1 MAHDMNSDFT
11 QQQSGE
17 DQRQSQQLSLQKSQ
31 PPTTVPGYQLDRFLG
46 SGAYGEV
53 WVGTDRNTGR
63 QVAIKF
69 YLHSGGLDWSLLSH
83 EVEKL
88 VFLSAD
94 RYVVQLLDVGWNAE
108 PPYYVMEYVENG
120 SLEDYLKEHGQLP
133 VTEAIE
139 IFHEMVIGLL
149 HAHNKGVLHCD
160 LKPANIL
167 LDQDRKPRLADFGQ
181 SRLSHDQ
188 TPALGTLFYM
198 APEQAHLE
206 AVPDVR
212 WDIYALGA
220 ILYRMLTGEPPHR
233 NSQVIQQLDT
243 VGGLDKRLA
252 KYRQMINRQTT
263 PIKIPRQAGLDRSL
277 TEIIVRCL
285 EANPDKRFH
294 NVQEVL
300 DAVETRKRNRARR
313 PLTILGVLGPMFLLI
328 MMTVFGS
335 YWYGRTIQEART
347 AVRDR
352 VHESNAWVAKHVA
365 RSIEEEIARYFEVI
379 ESESLSPEFLEH
391 FADTEKLP
399 TLATLYN
406 TASDDAALTDQRDL
420 FIEDPQRHQLRDYL
434 QQRLNQRLDNLKQ
447 NPNSPKFA
455 SLFALDRRGTIL
467 AVAYDQS
474 VTTRS
479 VGKNYC
485 FRTYFHGGNKDK
497 PRDVRTPETKPI
509 SQTHLSAVFQST
521 TTKTWKVAVSSPIYR
536 QEQGRRTVV
545 GVIALTVNLGD
556 FAYLRNQN
564 RQNHFAVLIDGRP
577 GILQGT
583 ILQHPAFDETLK
595 QSNAENQ
602 KTFQLSPKQL
612 EQLQSQNHQIYQD
625 PISQAP
631 QGQEYQ
637 GDWIAAIE
645 PVRLPDEPEFPTS
658 IGMTPRKLMVVV
670 QESESIATSP
680 VTRLARQLL
689 AEGILVLVVLSLA
702 TGGLWFFVIRST
714 GDSTVTTEDQPAIPE
729 KPMESHDLTTM
740 AASPNSLP
748 DQDSDD

>member
-1 MAHDMNSDFT
+1 MAHDMTSDFT

-31 PPTTVPGYQLDRFLG
+31 PPTNVPGYQLDRFLG

-120 SLEDYLKEHGQLP
+120 SLEDYLKENGKIP
-133 VTEAIE
+133 VSEAME

-181 SRLSHDQ
+181 SRLSHEQ

-198 APEQAHLE
+198 APEQADLE
-206 AVPDVR
+206 ALPDVR

-233 NSQVIQQLDT
+233 NPQVIQELDT

-263 PIKIPRQAGLDRSL
+263 TPKIPRQAGLDRSL
-277 TEIIVRCL
+277 TEIICRCL

-300 DAVETRKRNRARR
+300 SAVETRKRNRDRR

-379 ESESLSPEFLEH
+379 ESESLRPEFLEH
-391 FADTEKLP
+391 FTNTENLP
-399 TLATLYN
+399 TLATLYT
-406 TASDDAALTDQRDL
+406 TASDDPALANQRSR
-420 FIEDPQRHQLRDYL
+420 FIENQDRHELRDYL
-434 QQRLNQRLDNLKQ
+434 QQRLGKRLENLKQ

-455 SLFALDRRGTIL
+455 SLFALDRQGTIL
-467 AVAYDQS
+467 AVAYDQA
-474 VTTRS
+474 VATRS

-497 PRDVRTPETKPI
+497 PRDVRTPEIAPI

-521 TTKTWKVAVSSPIYR
+521 TTQTWKVAVSTPIYR
-536 QEQGRRTVV
+536 QEQGIRTVV

-583 ILQHPAFDETLK
+583 ILQHPAFDEGLD
-595 QSNAENQ
+595 QSLEGDQ
-602 KTFQLSPKQL
+602 KTFQLNPTQL
-612 EQLQSQNHQIYQD
+612 GQLQSQTHQLYRD
-625 PISQAP
+625 PISQST
-631 QGQEYQ
+631 QGEAYQ

-645 PVRLPDEPEFPTS
+645 PVRLPDEPQFPTKTAA
-658 IGMTPRKLMVVV
+658 IPRKLMVVV
-670 QESESIATSP
+670 QESESIATAP

-689 AEGILVLVVLSLA
+689 AEGILTLVVLSLV
-702 TGGLWFFVIRST
+702 TGGLWYFVIRST
-714 GDSTVTTEDQPAIPE
+714 GDPSDTAEDQPVSHDTAP
-729 KPMESHDLTTM
+729 ESHDLTTM
-740 AASPNSLP
+740 AASS
-748 DQDSDD
+748 DSPPGH

>member
-1 MAHDMNSDFT
+1 MTSDFT

-17 DQRQSQQLSLQKSQ
+17 AQRQAQQLSLQKSQ
-31 PPTTVPGYQLDRFLG
+31 PPTNVPGYQLDRFLG

-53 WVGTDRNTGR
+53 WVGSDRTTGR
-63 QVAIKF
+63 QVAVKF

-94 RYVVQLLDVGWNAE
+94 RYVVQLLDVGWDAE

-120 SLEDYLKEHGQLP
+120 SLEDYLKQSGTIP
-133 VTEAIE
+133 VSEAME

-181 SRLSHDQ
+181 SRLSHEQ

-233 NSQVIQQLDT
+233 NPQVIQELDT

-252 KYRQMINRQTT
+252 KYRQLINRQTT
-263 PIKIPRQAGLDRSL
+263 TPKIPRQVGLDRSL
-277 TEIIVRCL
+277 TEIICRCL
-285 EANPDKRFH
+285 EANPDKRFR

-300 DAVETRKRNRARR
+300 HAVETRKRNRARR
-313 PLTILGVLGPMFLLI
+313 PLTILGILGPMFLLV

-335 YWYGRTIQEART
+335 YWYGRTTQEART

-352 VHESNAWVAKHVA
+352 VYESNAWVAKHVA

-379 ESESLSPEFLEH
+379 ESEAIRPDFLEH
-391 FADTEKLP
+391 FAETENLP

-406 TASDDAALTDQRDL
+406 TANDDPSLADQRGL
-420 FIEDPQRHQLRDYL
+420 FIEDQDRHQLRDYL
-434 QQRLNQRLDNLKQ
+434 RQRLGQRLKNLKQ

-467 AVAYDQS
+467 AVAYDQA

-485 FRTYFHGGNKDK
+485 FRTYFHGGNKDQ
-497 PRDVRTPETKPI
+497 PREVRTPEIKPV

-521 TTKTWKVAVSSPIYR
+521 TTKMWKVAVSTPIFR
-536 QEQGRRTVV
+536 QEQGTRQIV

-583 ILQHPAFDETLK
+583 ILQHPAFDDGLN
-595 QSNAENQ
+595 QSLEADQ
-602 KTFQLSPKQL
+602 KYFQLKPKQL
-612 EQLQSQNHQIYQD
+612 EQLQSQTHQLYQD
-625 PISQAP
+625 PVSQSP
-631 QGQEYQ
+631 KGQAYQ

-645 PVRLPDEPEFPTS
+645 PVRLPDEPQFPEKTDT
-658 IGMTPRKLMVVV
+658 TPRKLMVIV
-670 QESESIATSP
+670 QESESIATAP
-680 VTRLARQLL
+680 VTQLGSQLL
-689 AEGILVLVVLSLA
+689 SEGILAIVILSLA

-714 GDSTVTTEDQPAIPE
+714 GERQVAAEDQVAVEDTAP
-729 KPMESHDLTTM
+729 ESHDLTTM
-740 AASPNSLP
+740 AAS
-748 DQDSDD
+748 SDRPPPS